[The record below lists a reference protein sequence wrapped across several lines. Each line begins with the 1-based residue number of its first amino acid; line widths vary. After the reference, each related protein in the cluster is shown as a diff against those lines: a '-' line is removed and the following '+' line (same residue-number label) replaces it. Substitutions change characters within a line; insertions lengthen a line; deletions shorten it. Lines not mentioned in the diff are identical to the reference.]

1 MNQIPPASDNLFLR
15 CHAAWRSHSTKLT
28 GKLLLLAI
36 IPLVAVVALLGV
48 AKIQLHADAA
58 RNADAIGA
66 ELARQIAASV
76 ADPLAADDQ
85 LSLNIQ
91 LAQWKRNPL
100 ISHVRLF
107 TAENRLIAEAGSE
120 PGRSKVAP
128 GQGQFD
134 ATVHFQEALVGEVQ
148 LHLAAEP
155 FVGPSNS
162 LLWRLFWGVL
172 ILILLAGLTAWRM
185 GVGMRQTT
193 RDLGLWYGDS
203 GQPVPGAKR
212 RDELGDLARA
222 LEKRRVVDLPP
233 EPEPEPEPAP
243 APSAEKPIM
252 HDEETQLDTGDN
264 ITAEASL
271 ETESALI
278 PDHTQPAPAKAVEI
292 PEQIDPNEEMA
303 AATVAQ
309 AEQAPLTEEPS
320 LPVHSTEEDSQHATP
335 PVVTQRESAIL
346 AVRLGNQEALRRL
359 PRPRLMAVLER
370 YREQLQRACEL
381 YNGHLH
387 TLHDGTS
394 LLVFHAAECRQ
405 DELAHA
411 LCCGELLRVLGH
423 ELQVEIADSGITLHV
438 QLAIGHSV
446 DLGSVSDTDLAA
458 RDECLAILDIVQHS
472 RNLLLLDTSLAD
484 SDALKQRGVVR
495 RLASQPGIYCIER
508 LKGPYQS
515 MLERQLTHFYHQR
528 PH

>member
-28 GKLLLLAI
+28 GKLLLLTI
-36 IPLVAVVALLGV
+36 IPLVAVIVLLGV

-58 RNADAIGA
+58 RNADAIGT

-134 ATVHFQEALVGEVQ
+134 ATVHFQEAMVGEVQ

-155 FVGPSNS
+155 FVGPSNN

-172 ILILLAGLTAWRM
+172 ILILLAGLTAWRL
-185 GVGMRQTT
+185 GIGMRQTA

-203 GQPVPGAKR
+203 GHPAPGSQR

-222 LEKRRVVDLPP
+222 LGKRRIVDLPP
-233 EPEPEPEPAP
+233 EPEPEPETAP
-243 APSAEKPIM
+243 PAEKPIS
-252 HDEETQLDTGDN
+252 HDEETQLEPGDK
-264 ITAEASL
+264 ITAEPSL
-271 ETESALI
+271 ETESSLI
-278 PDHTQPAPAKAVEI
+278 PDQTKAAPAKAVET
-292 PEQIDPNEEMA
+292 PEQADHDQEMTA
-303 AATVAQ
+303 TTVAQ
-309 AEQAPLTEEPS
+309 AEQAPLTEAPS
-320 LPVHSTEEDSQHATP
+320 LPAHNAENESQQATP
-335 PVVTQRESAIL
+335 PAITQRESAIL